1 VVDGLSKT
9 RYNSGIDSNKQE
21 LEMARETKVERL
33 AREAQE
39 RAAYEAEQAATYP
52 DRLME
57 MLERATKQNFEL
69 EVREGKFVLSDRDD
83 RRERTVELTLTYST
97 ENQEAL
103 HELDW
108 RVDMKEE
115 AEREAARKAAVRQAA
130 LSKLSQEERELL
142 GL

>member
-1 VVDGLSKT
+1 
-9 RYNSGIDSNKQE
+9 
-21 LEMARETKVERL
+21 MARETKAERL

-39 RAAYEAEQAATYP
+39 RAAYEAEMAATYP
-52 DRLME
+52 ERLMA

-69 EVREGKFVLSDRDD
+69 EVRDAKFVLSDRDD
-83 RRERTVELTLTYST
+83 RRDRPVELTLTYSK

-108 RVDMKEE
+108 RVDMKEQ
-115 AEREAARKAAVRQAA
+115 AEREAARKAAVKQAA
-130 LSKLSQEERELL
+130 LAKLSKEERELL

>member
-1 VVDGLSKT
+1 
-9 RYNSGIDSNKQE
+9 
-21 LEMARETKVERL
+21 MARETKAERL

-39 RAAYEAEQAATYP
+39 RAAYEAVAAATYP
-52 DRLME
+52 ARLME

-69 EVREGKFVLSDRDD
+69 EVRDAKFVLSDRDD
-83 RRERTVELTLTYST
+83 RRERTVELTLTYNT

-115 AEREAARKAAVRQAA
+115 AEREAERKRLAKQAA
-130 LSKLSQEERELL
+130 LAKLTKEERELL